1 VARDLRFLVSATR
14 ILYELER
21 SGDLVVNL
29 AHSFNRIKGF
39 SDSPHLRGMLERLVV
54 ESTGVLS
61 KAITALGALDAEAGE
76 ALEAEDGV
84 VDDLAA
90 AFYAEVGRER
100 NDLTLEVGIG
110 LTRMGRFLER
120 IADHGVNIGENT
132 AYIVTAEFPGDTHL
146 ALRDES

>member
-1 VARDLRFLVSATR
+1 MSATR

-29 AHSFNRIKGF
+29 AYAFNRINGF
-39 SDSPHLRGMLERLVV
+39 PDSPQLLSMLERLVA
-54 ESTGVLS
+54 ESTSVLS

-76 ALEAEDGV
+76 ALEAEDDV
-84 VDDLAA
+84 VDDLVA
-90 AFYAEVGRER
+90 AFYKEVGLER
-100 NDLTLEVGIG
+100 NGLSLEVGIA

-146 ALRDES
+146 SLRDDSSRESE